1 VSKEPRLISFEDL
14 DLDKDSQEVVQLL
27 QAALKAML
35 LRSGSH
41 SQVFS
46 YDEMIAACG
55 DNRDIVVF
63 KRPDGGLDVKF
74 ELQ

>member
-1 VSKEPRLISFEDL
+1 
-14 DLDKDSQEVVQLL
+14 
-27 QAALKAML
+27 ML